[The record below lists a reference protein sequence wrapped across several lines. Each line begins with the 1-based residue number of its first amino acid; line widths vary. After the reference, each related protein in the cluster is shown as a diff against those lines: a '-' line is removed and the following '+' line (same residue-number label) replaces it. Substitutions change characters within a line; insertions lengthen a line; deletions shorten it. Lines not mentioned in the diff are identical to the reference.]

1 MDRLLGYRDAEGTN
15 GRAFLLSQER
25 KAARTSDHA
34 EELPSVYLCSFSA
47 NANSIE
53 TSLGLLSFYGEDQIT
68 PLSAVLNYLPRR
80 NVMSHYRKF
89 PRVEIYR
96 ICSSLLI
103 EWVALWVYTRD
114 QSLDGGPA

>member
-1 MDRLLGYRDAEGTN
+1 
-15 GRAFLLSQER
+15 
-25 KAARTSDHA
+25 
-34 EELPSVYLCSFSA
+34 
-47 NANSIE
+47 
-53 TSLGLLSFYGEDQIT
+53 
-68 PLSAVLNYLPRR
+68 
-80 NVMSHYRKF
+80 MSHYRKF